1 MRFLSFPQ
9 IFWSAIKAF
18 FTDNVPRMGASLSYY
33 TLFAIGPVLLIAI
46 AVAGAVLGAEAAR
59 GEIIGQLEGLIGNEG
74 ARAVQSM
81 LVSAG
86 RDSDGGM
93 LAAIIGGVT
102 LLIAA
107 TGAFLELQAALNG
120 IWRVQ
125 ATPGSRL
132 VKFLKNRLR
141 SFGLVVGMGFLLLV
155 SLVVSAALAAF
166 SRWLDRYTDVP
177 YLWDIADLVVSLGI
191 FTVMFAAIYKFLP
204 DVKLRWGDVW
214 LGGFVTAIL
223 FSIGKKLIG
232 LYLGNSSI
240 ASSYGAAGSVIVL
253 LLWVYYSSQIV
264 LFGAEITRIW
274 TERAER
280 RRPRPEEYAE
290 KNANAPRA
298 VAQIGAKS

>member
-9 IFWSAIKAF
+9 ILWQAIKAF
-18 FTDNVPRMGASLSYY
+18 RSDNVPRMGASLSYY

-46 AVAGAVLGAEAAR
+46 AVAGAVLGTEAAQ
-59 GEIIGQLEGLIGNEG
+59 GEIIGQLEGLIGVEG

-86 RDSDGGM
+86 RDSEGGM
-93 LAAIIGGVT
+93 FAAIIGGVT

-132 VKFLKNRLR
+132 LKFLRNRLR

-155 SLVVSAALAAF
+155 SLVISAALAAF
-166 SRWLDRYTDVP
+166 SRWLDSYTQAF
-177 YLWDIADLVVSLGI
+177 LWDVADIAVSLGI
-191 FTVMFAAIYKFLP
+191 FTVLFAAIYKFLP
-204 DVKLRWGDVW
+204 DVKLRWHDVW
-214 LGGFVTAIL
+214 LGGFVTALL
-223 FSIGKKLIG
+223 FSVGKKVIG
-232 LYLGNSSI
+232 LYLGNSSV

-253 LLWVYYSSQIV
+253 LLWVYFSSQIV

-274 TERAER
+274 TERVEH

-290 KNANAPRA
+290 KNANAPRE

>member
-1 MRFLSFPQ
+1 MRFLTIPQ
-9 IFWSAIKAF
+9 TFWQAFKAF
-18 FTDNVPRMGASLSYY
+18 FLDNVPRMGASLSYY

-46 AVAGAVLGAEAAR
+46 AVAGAVLGTEAAR
-59 GEIIGQLEGLIGNEG
+59 GEIIGQLKNLIGVEG
-74 ARAVQSM
+74 ARAVQST
-81 LVSAG
+81 LVNAG
-86 RDSDGGM
+86 QDTEGGM

-120 IWRVQ
+120 IWRVK
-125 ATPGSRL
+125 ATPDSRL
-132 VKFLKNRLR
+132 ERFLKNRLR

-166 SRWLDRYTDVP
+166 SRWLDGNTEMP
-177 YLWDIADLVVSLGI
+177 FLWNLADIGVSLGI
-191 FTVMFAAIYKFLP
+191 FTIMFAAIYRFLP
-204 DVKLRWGDVW
+204 DVKLRWRDVW
-214 LGGFVTAIL
+214 LGGFVTALL
-223 FSIGKKLIG
+223 FSMGKKLIG

-264 LFGAEITRIW
+264 LFGAELTRTW

-290 KNANAPRA
+290 KDPNAPRA

>member
-1 MRFLSFPQ
+1 MRFLTVPQ
-9 IFWSAIKAF
+9 IFWQAIKAF
-18 FTDNVPRMGASLSYY
+18 RSDNVPRMGASLAYY

-46 AVAGAVLGAEAAR
+46 AVAGAVLGTEAAQ
-59 GEIIGQLEGLIGNEG
+59 GEIIGQLQGLIGVEG

-81 LVSAG
+81 LLNAG
-86 RDSDGGM
+86 RDSEGGM

-125 ATPGSRL
+125 ATPGSML
-132 VKFLKNRLR
+132 TKFLKNRLR

-166 SRWLDRYTDVP
+166 SRWLDRYTQMP
-177 YLWDIADLVVSLGI
+177 YLWDIADIVVSLGI
-191 FTVMFAAIYKFLP
+191 FTVLFAAIYKFLP
-204 DVKLRWGDVW
+204 DVKLWWRDVW
-214 LGGFVTAIL
+214 LGGFVTALL
-223 FSIGKKLIG
+223 FAVGKKLIG
-232 LYLGNSSI
+232 LYLGNSSV
-240 ASSYGAAGSVIVL
+240 ASSYGATGSVMVL
-253 LLWVYYSSQIV
+253 LLWVYFSSQIV
-264 LFGAEITRIW
+264 LFGAEVTRIW

-280 RRPRPEEYAE
+280 RRPRPEAYAE

-298 VAQIGAKS
+298 VAEIGAKS

>member
-1 MRFLSFPQ
+1 MRFLSIPQ
-9 IFWSAIKAF
+9 IFWKAIKAF

-59 GEIIGQLEGLIGNEG
+59 GEIIGQLEGLIGAEG

-86 RDSDGGM
+86 RDSEGGM
-93 LAAIIGGVT
+93 FAAIIGGVT

-132 VKFLKNRLR
+132 MKFLRNRLR

-177 YLWDIADLVVSLGI
+177 YLWDIADIVVSLGI
-191 FTVMFAAIYKFLP
+191 FTILFAAIYKFLP
-204 DVKLRWGDVW
+204 DVKLRWHDVW

-223 FSIGKKLIG
+223 FSIGKKVIG
-232 LYLGNSSI
+232 LYLGNSSV
-240 ASSYGAAGSVIVL
+240 ASSYGAAGSIIVL

-264 LFGAEITRIW
+264 LFGAEVARIW
-274 TERAER
+274 TERGER

-290 KNANAPRA
+290 KNPDAPRE

>member
-1 MRFLSFPQ
+1 MRVLTVPQ
-9 IFWSAIKAF
+9 ICWQAIKAF
-18 FTDNVPRMGASLSYY
+18 FSDNVPRMGASLSYY
-33 TLFAIGPVLLIAI
+33 TLFAIGPVLLIAVAI
-46 AVAGAVLGAEAAR
+46 AGAVLGTEAAR
-59 GEIIGQLEGLIGNEG
+59 GEIIGQLKNLIGVEG
-74 ARAVQSM
+74 ARAVQSI
-81 LVSAG
+81 LVNAG
-86 RDSDGGM
+86 QDSSGGA

-125 ATPGSRL
+125 ATPGFRII
-132 VKFLKNRLR
+132 KFLKNRLR

-155 SLVVSAALAAF
+155 SLVISAALAAF
-166 SRWLDRYTDVP
+166 SRLLDTYP
-177 YLWDIADLVVSLGI
+177 PLPLLWNIADIVVSLGI
-191 FTVMFAAIYKFLP
+191 FTVLFAAIYKFLP
-204 DVKLRWGDVW
+204 DVKLRWRDVW
-214 LGGFVTAIL
+214 LGGFITAL
-223 FSIGKKLIG
+223 MFSVGKKLIG
-232 LYLGNSSI
+232 LYLGNSSV

-290 KNANAPRA
+290 KNANAPQA
-298 VAQIGAKS
+298 VAQVGAKS